1 MRQKLFVVPA
11 LLGLLLSSGTAA
23 SAAQPTSAISSHQL
37 MTTRAAAGPSA
48 LVTLRVEGETGTIFE
63 GPVRTRGH
71 NVTTVAGGT
80 HHCDGT
86 NNGTNPTAE
95 PTATGALDTASATA
109 GFTFDGP
116 YDTGFDDFFITRI
129 GGETQTATQFWGI
142 LLNGS
147 FTQVG
152 GCQQRVTT
160 NDEVLFAFDAFSKSH
175 VLALTGPARVRVGK
189 PATYH
194 VTDEQTGAPIAGAS
208 VNGAT
213 SNAAGDATVTFTGP
227 TTVRVKAD
235 RSDSIRSNAV
245 VTTVR
250 P

>member
-1 MRQKLFVVPA
+1 MRVQKLFVVPA
-11 LLGLLLSSGTAA
+11 LLGLLLGSAPAA
-23 SAAQPTSAISSHQL
+23 SAAVSSHQL
-37 MTTRAAAGPSA
+37 RTVTTSTAGPSA
-48 LVTLRVEGETGTIFE
+48 LVKLRVEGATGTIFE
-63 GPVRTRGH
+63 GTVRTRGH

-86 NNGTNPTAE
+86 NNGVNPTAG
-95 PTATGALDTASATA
+95 PTATGALDTGSATA

-116 YDTGFDDFFITRI
+116 YDTSFDDFFITRV

-142 LLNGS
+142 LLNGA
-147 FTQVG
+147 FTAVG
-152 GCQQRVTT
+152 GCQQRVATG
-160 NDEVLFAFDAFSKSH
+160 DEVLFAFDAFSKSH
-175 VLALTGPARVRVGK
+175 ALALTGPARVRVGR

-194 VTDEQTGAPIAGAS
+194 VTDEQTGTPIAGAS

-213 SNAAGDATVTFTGP
+213 SNAAGDATVTFTAP
-227 TTVRVKAD
+227 AVTRVKAD

-245 VTTVR
+245 ITTVR